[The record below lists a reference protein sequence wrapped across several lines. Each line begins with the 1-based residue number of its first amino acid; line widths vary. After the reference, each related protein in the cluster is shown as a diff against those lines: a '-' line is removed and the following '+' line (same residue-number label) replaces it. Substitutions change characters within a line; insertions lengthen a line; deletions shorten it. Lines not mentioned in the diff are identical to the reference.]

1 MRVARAL
8 RRVAWPASEEV
19 QQRLQWLCE
28 QDAVG
33 TASVTVSN
41 TANSNENN
49 AANNTVNTT
58 ANSGETQT
66 TKAGAAKKKKKKTKT
81 TPVTAPVV
89 KEEKKEEAKKEEET
103 GFTVVKKG
111 AMVGTVL
118 EKGRPSPMSSLFEE
132 STEEEEDVQ
141 VAAAMAI
148 DDDLAWEGWCA
159 VGVANQ

>member
-1 MRVARAL
+1 MARAL
-8 RRVAWPASEEV
+8 RRVAWPASEEA

-28 QDAVG
+28 QDAGG
-33 TASVTVSN
+33 TASAT
-41 TANSNENN
+41 
-49 AANNTVNTT
+49 ANNTMNSTVNNT
-58 ANSGETQT
+58 ATQT
-66 TKAGAAKKKKKKTKT
+66 AKAGAAKKKKKKVKT
-81 TPVTAPVV
+81 TPVAVPVA

-111 AMVGTVL
+111 AVVGTVL

-148 DDDLAWEGWCA
+148 DDDLAWEGWCT

>member
-41 TANSNENN
+41 TMNNNANN
-49 AANNTVNTT
+49 AANNTVNST

-66 TKAGAAKKKKKKTKT
+66 TKANAAKKKKKKTKT
-81 TPVTAPVV
+81 TPVAAPVV
-89 KEEKKEEAKKEEET
+89 KE
-103 GFTVVKKG
+103 
-111 AMVGTVL
+111 
-118 EKGRPSPMSSLFEE
+118 
-132 STEEEEDVQ
+132 
-141 VAAAMAI
+141 
-148 DDDLAWEGWCA
+148 
-159 VGVANQ
+159 

>member
-1 MRVARAL
+1 M
-8 RRVAWPASEEV
+8 
-19 QQRLQWLCE
+19 
-28 QDAVG
+28 G
-33 TASVTVSN
+33 TASATVSN
-41 TANSNENN
+41 TANSNANN

-66 TKAGAAKKKKKKTKT
+66 TKAGAAKKKKKKAKT
-81 TPVTAPVV
+81 TPVAAPVV
-89 KEEKKEEAKKEEET
+89 KEAKKEEAKKEEET

-132 STEEEEDVQ
+132 STEEEDVQ

-148 DDDLAWEGWCA
+148 DDDLAWEGWCT
-159 VGVANQ
+159 VGVTNQ